1 MLFEEFTDPI
11 MPKRQPPAPPPDDQ
25 DSGIKSYGH

>member
-11 MPKRQPPAPPPDDQ
+11 MPKRQLPAPQPDDQ
-25 DSGIKSYGH
+25 DPGIKSSRH

>member
-11 MPKRQPPAPPPDDQ
+11 MPKRQPPAPQPDDQ
-25 DSGIKSYGH
+25 DPDIKFYQH